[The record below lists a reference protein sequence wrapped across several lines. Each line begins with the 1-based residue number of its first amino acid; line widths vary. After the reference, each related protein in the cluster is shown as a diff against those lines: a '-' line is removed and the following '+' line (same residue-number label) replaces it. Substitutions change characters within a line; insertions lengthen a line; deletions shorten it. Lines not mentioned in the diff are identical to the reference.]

1 METQSLD
8 VPVNGTDVAFIDSP
22 ASANM
27 NTETAGKLQTLLSSG
42 IVDGKR
48 RDKLS
53 PDERSWF
60 SKPPHGAIVVASL
73 CHWRDQTDEMKK
85 YLEKMADVFK
95 NASGCKVAF
104 PYVVACTHRDVFL
117 RKSCRTAVEDI
128 GKCPQQIGR
137 AHV

>member
-60 SKPPHGAIVVASL
+60 SKPP
-73 CHWRDQTDEMKK
+73 
-85 YLEKMADVFK
+85 MAR
-95 NASGCKVAF
+95 C
-104 PYVVACTHRDVFL
+104 
-117 RKSCRTAVEDI
+117 
-128 GKCPQQIGR
+128 GR
-137 AHV
+137 LTLPLARPDR